1 LFVTVGLDNG
11 VDMDNKM
18 VWVFYVAAIIV
29 ILTSMKIITS
39 RNAVG
44 ALLYFVISLLATS
57 VIFIAMD
64 AYLSVFLVL
73 IVFICIVS
81 LIFLLVI
88 SILKLRKDVVEQG
101 KYGINPK
108 IWLGPLILAFILFV
122 TLIYG
127 IASTDYETLSNNH
140 TDDIATTMGLLMED
154 YILIIELAALLLIG
168 ALVIAYHFV
177 YRIYMIKCTKSQD
190 NSKSDLKDK
199 HDSVNA

>member
-1 LFVTVGLDNG
+1 MFVTVGLDNG

-127 IASTDYETLSNNH
+127 IASTDYETLFNNY

-177 YRIYMIKCTKSQD
+177 YRIYMIKYTKSQN